1 MKRMIS
7 LALAVC
13 LLAVLSVPAA
23 AAPEGPAVNAKAVCL
38 MEKVTGR
45 VLYEVNSHEAL
56 APASVTKV
64 MSLLLIFEAL
74 SEGRLQLGE
83 QITVSEHAA
92 SMGGSQIYL
101 EPGEQMSTE
110 DMLKAVVVSSAND
123 AVVALGEQIAGSETA
138 FVSLMNTRAEELGM
152 ANTHFVN
159 CSGLDAEGHVTS
171 AYDIALMSRELLLN
185 HPDVKK
191 YTMIW
196 MDSVRDGQFHL
207 ANTNKLLR
215 TYTGTT
221 GLKTGFTSTAGSCL
235 SGSAERGGMEL
246 ICSILGSP
254 NSKERFA
261 VAKNVFDYGFANY
274 SLVEVFPEGVL
285 MPIPVRLGTASEV
298 QPILSGNNRLILEKG
313 SEKKLTRT
321 VTLEEGLEAP
331 VEKDRKIGEMVVE
344 SEGTILLTVPIVAA
358 EAIPRLS
365 FKEVYTRLLKSILI
379 AG

>member
-45 VLYEVNSHEAL
+45 VLYEVNSHGAL